1 MRLKEWMLPML
12 LLALAPSGLRAE
24 AEGQT
29 RWNLAMFTWV
39 HRVPAEAGA
48 EPNDHPAT
56 LGDEA
61 IRAALAPV
69 KARVEGKDVP
79 LFGRDELKE
88 ISSALSQA
96 LALAQP
102 GEDLILLATSRHGGG
117 FLQRQ
122 EGVTARLFVRGG
134 ALNLIVHDTR
144 REFMDQYMADNLQ
157 PKFVYGSRKA
167 ASQEMVQAG
176 SAQRLRGDWLT
187 FPLPPVAVIAT
198 PVPPAAPVAPVGPA
212 VPVVAAPAPP
222 TLPAPAPSAPA
233 KAGAPAVQAA
243 APKAAPEPTPATRDD
258 AAYEAQAQRLRTLKR
273 LRDENLI
280 SEAEY
285 QERRQAILKAL

>member
-1 MRLKEWMLPML
+1 MKEWMLPML
-12 LLALAPSGLRAE
+12 LLALAPGVLRAE

-79 LFGRDELKE
+79 LLGKDELKE
-88 ISSALSQA
+88 IAPALRQAFA
-96 LALAQP
+96 LAGP

-117 FLQRQ
+117 ILQRP

-144 REFMDQYMADNLQ
+144 REFLDQYQADNLQ
-157 PKFVYGSRKA
+157 PKFTYGSRKA
-167 ASQEMVQAG
+167 ASRETVQAE
-176 SAQRLRGDWLT
+176 SAQRLRGDWLA
-187 FPLPPVAVIAT
+187 FPLAPVAVI
-198 PVPPAAPVAPVGPA
+198 AAPVAPVAPA
-212 VPVVAAPAPP
+212 VPVTPTIPVVAAPVPP
-222 TLPAPAPSAPA
+222 ALPPPAPTAPA
-233 KAGAPAVQAA
+233 KAAPAAQAT
-243 APKAAPEPTPATRDD
+243 APKAASEPAPAAKDD